1 MVAVVNPPLCQFSNS
16 LFHKK
21 AEKWAKHAIILIKMP
36 NYNYSIVLMNKKI
49 SFRDELFCLIN
60 FWLLREVPCVVSN
73 TVRSLFSNKLMYF
86 F

>member
-49 SFRDELFCLIN
+49 SFRD
-60 FWLLREVPCVVSN
+60 
-73 TVRSLFSNKLMYF
+73 
-86 F
+86 